1 MKQRDTFGNP
11 LKEKLN
17 DFRVNLLTMDEI
29 LEFIYKNNS
38 EYIEKMLLLQN
49 AKIHH
54 NKESVK
60 ESNKK

>member
-17 DFRVNLLTMDEI
+17 DFRANVLTMDEM
-29 LEFIYKNNS
+29 LEYIYKNNS
-38 EYIEKMLLLQN
+38 EYIKKMLLLQN
-49 AKIHH
+49 AQIHN
-54 NKESVK
+54 NKKFVK